1 VITFVSVRNE
11 ICLIPEFLFLNMPNK
26 SKFTRIRSKQIIL
39 LTFLGLFIMPVK
51 EQEAKKQ
58 QVTYNPIGVFH
69 TDYTP
74 ETSAP
79 RQGILMPDV
88 KGKIEIYPEYQ
99 NALKSLELFEYI
111 IVIYHF
117 DKAGKWQDTVRPP
130 ASDPELTFGLFATR
144 SPNRPNSIGIA
155 TIKLEKIENGI
166 LHVSGIDAFNGTPVL
181 DIKPYLPSIDG
192 IKSIKNESIEK
203 KLGLQ

>member
-1 VITFVSVRNE
+1 
-11 ICLIPEFLFLNMPNK
+11 MPNR
-26 SKFTRIRSKQIIL
+26 SKFKRIRSKQIIL
-39 LTFLGLFIMPVK
+39 LTFLGLFIIPVK
-51 EQEAKKQ
+51 GQEAKKQ

-69 TDYTP
+69 TDYTV
-74 ETSAP
+74 ETGAP

-88 KGKIEIYPEYQ
+88 KGKIEIYAEYK

-117 DKAGKWQDTVRPP
+117 DKAGKWKDIVKPP
-130 ASDPELTFGLFATR
+130 SSNPELTFGLFATR

-166 LHVSGIDAFNGTPVL
+166 LYVSGIDAFNGTPVL

-192 IKSIKNESIEK
+192 VKSIKNESLEK
-203 KLGLQ
+203 ELGLQ

>member
-1 VITFVSVRNE
+1 MN
-11 ICLIPEFLFLNMPNK
+11 
-26 SKFTRIRSKQIIL
+26 KQIIFILIFGFYL
-39 LTFLGLFIMPVK
+39 LPVK
-51 EQEAKKQ
+51 GQ
-58 QVTYNPIGVFH
+58 QKTEGQITYTPIGIFY
-69 TDYTP
+69 TEYTP
-74 ETSAP
+74 ETGAP
-79 RQGILMPDV
+79 RQGILKPEA
-88 KGKIEIYPEYQ
+88 KGKIEIFQEYRD
-99 NALKSLELFEYI
+99 ALQSLELFEYI

-130 ASDPELTFGLFATR
+130 ASNPELTFGLFATR

>member
-1 VITFVSVRNE
+1 M
-11 ICLIPEFLFLNMPNK
+11 LNN
-26 SKFTRIRSKQIIL
+26 SKFKRIRRKQIIL
-39 LTFLGLFIMPVK
+39 LTFLGLFIMPMK
-51 EQEAKKQ
+51 GQEVKKQ
-58 QVTYNPIGVFH
+58 QVIYNPIGIFH

-74 ETSAP
+74 ETGAP

-99 NALKSLELFEYI
+99 NALRSLEIFEYI

-117 DKAGKWQDTVRPP
+117 DKAVKWKDTVKPP
-130 ASDPELTFGLFATR
+130 ASNPELTFGLFATR

-166 LHVSGIDAFNGTPVL
+166 LYVSGIDAYNGTPVL

-192 IKSIKNESIEK
+192 VKSIKNESVEK
-203 KLGLQ
+203 ELGLQ

>member
-1 VITFVSVRNE
+1 
-11 ICLIPEFLFLNMPNK
+11 MPNRG
-26 SKFTRIRSKQIIL
+26 KFKRIRSKQIIL
-39 LTFLGLFIMPVK
+39 LIFLGLFIIPMK
-51 EQEAKKQ
+51 GQEVKKQ
-58 QVTYNPIGVFH
+58 QVIYNPIGVFH
-69 TDYTP
+69 TYYTP
-74 ETSAP
+74 ETGTP

-99 NALKSLELFEYI
+99 NALKSLELYEYI
-111 IVIYHF
+111 IIIYHF
-117 DKAGKWQDTVRPP
+117 DKAGKWQDTVEPP
-130 ASDPELTFGLFATR
+130 ASNPELAFGLFATR

-166 LHVSGIDAFNGTPVL
+166 LYVSGIDAFNGTPVL

-192 IKSIKNESIEK
+192 VKSIKNESIEK